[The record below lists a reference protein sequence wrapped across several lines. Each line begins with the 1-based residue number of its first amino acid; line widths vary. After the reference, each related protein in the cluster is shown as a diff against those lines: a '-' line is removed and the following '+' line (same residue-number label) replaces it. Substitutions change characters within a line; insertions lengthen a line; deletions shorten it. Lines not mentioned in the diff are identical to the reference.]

1 MNPAEMAALH
11 ARAFPA
17 DRGWSAREFEGFLG
31 DPLCFATTS
40 PHAFALVRAVADE
53 AELLTIC
60 TDPEHRRTGL
70 GRTVLAEA
78 IREAATRGAR
88 RMFLEVEAEN
98 TAAIALYESLD
109 FSETGR
115 RRDYYGRGR
124 HAVMMA
130 RDLPLG

>member
-1 MNPAEMAALH
+1 MAALH

-17 DRGWSAREFEGFLG
+17 DRGWSAREFDGFLG
-31 DPLCFATTS
+31 DPLCFVTTR

-70 GRTVLAEA
+70 GRAVLVEA

-88 RMFLEVEAEN
+88 RMFLEVEAEKHRRHR
-98 TAAIALYESLD
+98 ALRQARFLGIGPAPRLLR
-109 FSETGR
+109 TGTP
-115 RRDYYGRGR
+115 RG
-124 HAVMMA
+124 HDGA
-130 RDLPLG
+130 

>member
-1 MNPAEMAALH
+1 MTPAEMAALR

-60 TDPEHRRTGL
+60 TNPEHRRTGL

-88 RMFLEVEAEN
+88 RMYLEVEAEN
-98 TAAIALYESLD
+98 TAAIALYDRLD
-109 FSETGR
+109 FSESGR